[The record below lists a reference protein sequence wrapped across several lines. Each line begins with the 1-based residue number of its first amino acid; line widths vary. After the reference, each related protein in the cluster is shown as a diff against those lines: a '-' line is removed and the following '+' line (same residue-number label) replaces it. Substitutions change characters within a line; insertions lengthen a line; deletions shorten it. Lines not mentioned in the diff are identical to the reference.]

1 MKKQRKVNRC
11 SAKATAVILVAAMVV
26 QTTTPALALAQLGE
40 GADARSAVSTASQS
54 NAAKGDEHSDTAP
67 SRASGSNA
75 EKLEKAT
82 FSNAMRKEVK
92 NLHPNGSFEFTGK
105 TTNTNYQ
112 KVWVNEIMPIGWSM
126 WPTPTG
132 SEKMSFEIV
141 TDPEEAADGDN
152 YLHIRSENTASRL
165 GISYPIKNIA
175 DLADQYLCTFQL
187 KAEDVKGTGFNG
199 RLTWLKK
206 SGSGNYI
213 ETAKITG
220 TSDGWVQYGLIS
232 PDQPADATGI
242 QVEFYANNL
251 SGEISLDD
259 VQILPTYKLSLNKTE
274 TTMLTGDTLE
284 LTATCSDGYD
294 EEVTWSSK
302 DPAIADV
309 DENGVVTAYAMGM
322 VEIVAKTDTFHEA
335 ICKIS
340 IEDGELRPYYEAIR
354 DSWRDRLTGNSMED
368 TDDEDYK
375 AMMADLTETAKK
387 NWDTMEKGGNDRAF
401 LWDDIDF
408 TYQKQNTASNVT
420 EGLGTGFSRIE
431 QMATAYSAKGSSLY
445 HDEDLKAD
453 IIGAM
458 EWVYATMYNDTM
470 DVTKDIYGNW
480 WHWFIGMP
488 QSLCNTVILMYDDL
502 DPEFIEREAKTLENF
517 NEDPNYRYHTTG
529 GNRLPLDSANLI
541 DTSLVS
547 ALRASIGETALPLNM
562 AKDALEKNLGFTSE
576 GNGYYEDG
584 SYIDHG
590 NLAYTGGYGA
600 TLLGGIEKLLF
611 ITSDSPWEADSD
623 KLTSIFQWIWNGIR
637 PLYADGAMMD
647 MTTGRGI
654 ARPSTNEHTV
664 GKGLLKPISHL
675 AAIAPEDERDV
686 FRTFARTEVLA
697 GLEYEEDFFIGM
709 TVADMTAM
717 KNLITDNSLGKDD
730 EIYHKNFGAMDK
742 AVYHGENFDLGISM
756 YSKRTGSFEYG
767 NKENRKGWHMSDGA
781 LYLYNGDQAH
791 YADVYWPTVDP
802 HRLAGITTDHTEGFI
817 PSDDSWGPHVSTKN
831 WVGGSSVL
839 DQYGSVGMDFEGELP
854 NGGISSL
861 KAKKSWFTF
870 PNGAAALGAGITSN
884 ENKATE
890 TIVDNRKA
898 MEDAANT
905 VWVNGTEAELTVG
918 NPAVMP
924 AKWALLEGNNG
935 EQQNIGYYF
944 PEETEIT
951 VLKETRTGNW
961 KDING
966 AIVAGSANDKEI
978 IRSYISLAVD
988 HGTNPQDETYSYVLL
1003 PGKNADEMAEFAEN
1017 PEIKVL
1023 ANTSSVQAVE
1033 NTAYGVSGY
1042 NFWTAYDGEE
1052 LEVSAKTPAS
1062 VTIAKEDGTVTA
1074 GISNP
1079 TQNGKDTVILLNGF
1093 YEPAEMD
1100 KGVTV
1105 TTEDGRTVI
1114 TIKGASDLGKTYT
1127 VVLES
1132 MDKKLADWQNKLQN
1146 ITREDAADVEVMI
1159 KELQNLDTEN
1169 LNEEQKS
1176 LIDSLLET
1184 AGSKLI
1190 LINSVNEVMAPISR
1204 VDEVTFENADAVEE
1218 YLKKYGELTEAE
1230 KAVASEADKAKIAAL
1245 TAGFQTENV
1254 HTAAEGVTVKAVY
1267 GTVDVRT
1274 MLLLHDESAAADFY
1288 QETIS
1293 EGETLLHVFKPALLL
1308 KDSILSLNDYPVNI
1322 TMKAPALASGE
1333 QGILKLYSFTSAG
1346 KARAAISASELSFT
1360 DNRNGTITFEAKYD
1374 GIYGF
1379 ALAKDTEP
1387 APDPEPV
1394 PDKKPSGSSGNS
1406 SESVSDGVWVQ
1417 DANGWWFNHYNGT
1430 WPAAQWKWI
1439 KGSWYHFNEAGYMQT
1454 GWILDKGF
1462 WYYLRPDGSMVADD
1476 WVFYKD
1482 HWYYLTRNGEMATNT
1497 SVTWKGIVYHLGAD
1511 GVMAE

>member
-11 SAKATAVILVAAMVV
+11 SAKAAAVILAAAMVV

-54 NAAKGDEHSDTAP
+54 NAAKGDKHSDTAP

-401 LWDDIDF
+401 LWEDIDF

-675 AAIAPEDERDV
+675 AAIAPEDERDA

-781 LYLYNGDQAH
+781 LYLYNKDQAH

-905 VWVNGTEAELTVG
+905 
-918 NPAVMP
+918 
-924 AKWALLEGNNG
+924 
-935 EQQNIGYYF
+935 
-944 PEETEIT
+944 
-951 VLKETRTGNW
+951 
-961 KDING
+961 
-966 AIVAGSANDKEI
+966 
-978 IRSYISLAVD
+978 
-988 HGTNPQDETYSYVLL
+988 
-1003 PGKNADEMAEFAEN
+1003 
-1017 PEIKVL
+1017 
-1023 ANTSSVQAVE
+1023 
-1033 NTAYGVSGY
+1033 
-1042 NFWTAYDGEE
+1042 
-1052 LEVSAKTPAS
+1052 
-1062 VTIAKEDGTVTA
+1062 
-1074 GISNP
+1074 
-1079 TQNGKDTVILLNGF
+1079 
-1093 YEPAEMD
+1093 
-1100 KGVTV
+1100 
-1105 TTEDGRTVI
+1105 
-1114 TIKGASDLGKTYT
+1114 
-1127 VVLES
+1127 
-1132 MDKKLADWQNKLQN
+1132 
-1146 ITREDAADVEVMI
+1146 
-1159 KELQNLDTEN
+1159 
-1169 LNEEQKS
+1169 
-1176 LIDSLLET
+1176 
-1184 AGSKLI
+1184 
-1190 LINSVNEVMAPISR
+1190 
-1204 VDEVTFENADAVEE
+1204 
-1218 YLKKYGELTEAE
+1218 
-1230 KAVASEADKAKIAAL
+1230 
-1245 TAGFQTENV
+1245 
-1254 HTAAEGVTVKAVY
+1254 
-1267 GTVDVRT
+1267 
-1274 MLLLHDESAAADFY
+1274 
-1288 QETIS
+1288 
-1293 EGETLLHVFKPALLL
+1293 
-1308 KDSILSLNDYPVNI
+1308 
-1322 TMKAPALASGE
+1322 
-1333 QGILKLYSFTSAG
+1333 
-1346 KARAAISASELSFT
+1346 
-1360 DNRNGTITFEAKYD
+1360 
-1374 GIYGF
+1374 
-1379 ALAKDTEP
+1379 
-1387 APDPEPV
+1387 
-1394 PDKKPSGSSGNS
+1394 
-1406 SESVSDGVWVQ
+1406 
-1417 DANGWWFNHYNGT
+1417 
-1430 WPAAQWKWI
+1430 
-1439 KGSWYHFNEAGYMQT
+1439 
-1454 GWILDKGF
+1454 
-1462 WYYLRPDGSMVADD
+1462 
-1476 WVFYKD
+1476 
-1482 HWYYLTRNGEMATNT
+1482 
-1497 SVTWKGIVYHLGAD
+1497 
-1511 GVMAE
+1511 